1 MRTEHRCIEFFVLS
15 YVPQVVSDEKYNLAL
30 IALERRDDRT
40 SFADARFIADTK
52 ELLVFDPDADVN
64 MLTALFREIEQ
75 ALRHPE
81 DADVFLEMMLDSFS
95 NVIQISDRKTVI
107 ISGEPA
113 SEVTNL
119 AALYISAPGGISGRP
134 HSQTDE

>member
-30 IALERRDDRT
+30 IALERRDERT
-40 SFADARFIADTK
+40 CSTDARFISDTK
-52 ELLVFDPDADVN
+52 ALLNFDPNADIDMVS
-64 MLTALFREIEQ
+64 ALFDEIKEK
-75 ALRHPE
+75 LRRPE
-81 DADVFLEMMLDSFS
+81 DAEDFLQTMLDSFS